1 MKIVITEEQ
10 KKKLFI
16 PRKIDD
22 RDKQFLSEIGMN
34 SVIQYIKD
42 NETTIQ
48 FDMSTSPDEWNWFM
62 HGIFDTSDYSKS
74 MGNEYE
80 KPIKSLILNIM
91 EDVEDGMF
99 HIWGDI
105 SITEENEL
113 FISYDYEIT
122 IMKTGDKT
130 YKL

>member
-22 RDKQFLSEIGMN
+22 RDKQFMTELGMDP
-34 SVIQYIKD
+34 VLQYIRDYK
-42 NETTIQ
+42 TSIR
-48 FDMSTSPDEWNWFM
+48 FDMSTTPDEWNWFM
-62 HGIFDTSDYSKS
+62 HGIFDGSKS
-74 MGNEYE
+74 NYELNEFE
-80 KPIKSLILNIM
+80 RPVKKLIEGIANEI
-91 EDVEDGMF
+91 DGIF

-105 SITEENEL
+105 VITEGNEL
-113 FISYDYEIT
+113 LVSFDYEVSQLRS
-122 IMKTGDKT
+122 DSKT